1 MSDAGPGGAV
11 LRLEAPA
18 PVRGVA
24 LVAGGTRVSALL
36 PGMRIATWSC
46 PDGRSLGEVTYRG
59 PPPTGAA
66 INAAGDRLAIATAD
80 GKVRILDAA
89 TLESRA
95 ELPPARSAR
104 AQLTFSRDGTLL
116 AGLAPGRHL
125 DLSVW
130 NVGAAKLLPPFA
142 DSALEPDSI
151 AFHPD
156 GRTAAISL
164 LTGDVLV
171 LDLTSARPV
180 RTLPDALMTSDGLA
194 FSSDG
199 SVLVA
204 AAFDGTVLV
213 WQAARGTARRVRGI
227 PGENSL
233 AVAPDGSQAI
243 VSRTSFNPRETPAE
257 AQLIDLGANRVL
269 ARASLGIASS
279 ADVALLGRG
288 RARVVSA
295 RGTTVELRD
304 LVG

>member
-1 MSDAGPGGAV
+1 MSDAGTGAV
-11 LRLEAPA
+11 RRLEAPA

-36 PGMRIATWSC
+36 AGMRIATWSC
-46 PDGRSLGEVTYRG
+46 ADGRSLGEVTYRG
-59 PPPTGAA
+59 PAPTTAT
-66 INAAGDRLAIATAD
+66 ITAAGDRLAIATAE
-80 GKVRILDAA
+80 GAVRILDAA
-89 TLESRA
+89 TLETKA

-104 AQLTFSRDGTLL
+104 GQLTFSPDGTLL

-130 NVGAAKLLPPFA
+130 NVGSSKLLSPFV
-142 DSALEPDSI
+142 DPALEPDAV

-171 LDLTSARPV
+171 LDLVSARPI
-180 RTLPDALMTSDGLA
+180 RTLSDALMTSDGLA
-194 FSSDG
+194 FTADG
-199 SVLVA
+199 SALVA

-213 WQAARGTARRVRGI
+213 WQTARWTGRRVRGI
-227 PGENSL
+227 PGENAL
-233 AVAPDGSQAI
+233 AVAPDGSQAV
-243 VSRTSFNPRETPAE
+243 VSRSSFNPRDTPAE
-257 AQLIDLGANRVL
+257 ARLVDLKADRVL

-279 ADVALLGRG
+279 TDVAFFGRG

-295 RGTTVELRD
+295 RGTTLELRD
-304 LVG
+304 LGV

>member
-1 MSDAGPGGAV
+1 MSDAGTGGAV
-11 LRLEAPA
+11 LRVEAPA

-24 LVAGGTRVSALL
+24 LVAGGTRLSALL
-36 PGMRIATWSC
+36 AGMRIATWSC
-46 PDGRSLGEVTYRG
+46 PDGRPLGEATYRG
-59 PPPTGAA
+59 PPPTAA
-66 INAAGDRLAIATAD
+66 TINAAGDRLAIATAD
-80 GKVRILDAA
+80 GKVRILDAG
-89 TLESRA
+89 TLESRG

-116 AGLAPGRHL
+116 AGFAPGRHL

-130 NVGAAKLLPPFA
+130 NVGAGKLLPPVA
-142 DSALEPDSI
+142 DPALEPDNI

-171 LDLTSARPV
+171 LDLVSGRPI
-180 RTLPDALMTSDGLA
+180 RTLSDALMTSDGLA

-199 SVLVA
+199 SALVA

-213 WQAARGTARRVRGI
+213 WQAARGTARRIRGI

-233 AVAPDGSQAI
+233 AVAPDASQAM

-257 AQLIDLGANRVL
+257 ARLIDLKTDRVL

-279 ADVALLGRG
+279 IDVAILGPG

-295 RGTTVELRD
+295 RGTSLELRD
-304 LVG
+304 LGA